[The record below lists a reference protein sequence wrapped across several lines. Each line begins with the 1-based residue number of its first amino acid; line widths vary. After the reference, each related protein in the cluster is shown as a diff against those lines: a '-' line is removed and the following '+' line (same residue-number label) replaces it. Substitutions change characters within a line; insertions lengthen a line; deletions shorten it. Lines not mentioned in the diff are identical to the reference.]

1 VAQHSIALR
10 LAIGLTVGTALLW
23 IGAAS
28 IAGTVMQRQLDAAF
42 DETLKQSAFRL
53 LPLVTHGLREPREGN
68 DLEIAGLAG
77 DEGDF
82 SYYVRDRA
90 GAMVVRSAGLSND
103 VASIPAGDGFSEV
116 EGKRLFAITDQR
128 FGYGIV
134 VIERTDHRR
143 AALVRSLAALTWPLL
158 ALIPLIALGIWFA
171 IRLAMRPL
179 ERLRRDIASRDSRN
193 LSPLISEGHPTELA
207 PIAEAV
213 ASLLTRLRAAMDA
226 ERSFAASSAHELRT
240 PIAGALAQTQQ
251 LAIELGNRP
260 GSVRLKEI
268 EHALRHLAHLAEM
281 LLQLSR
287 LDAGFAQSDVDTDL
301 LPVLRLVVRDFH
313 AMAGTGSRVH
323 LRVEEGATL
332 IGAINMDAF
341 AIAVRNLIQNALIH
355 GTADGSVEVTARR
368 DNAISVVNAGP
379 IVPADVLA
387 RIGERFVRGAT
398 SASGTGLGLSI
409 VGAIMEQTGGGLALY
424 SPATGAAD
432 GFEAVLMLPAHQV
445 PAIASAPQ

>member
-1 VAQHSIALR
+1 MAPHSIALR
-10 LAIGLTVGTALLW
+10 LAIGLTAGTALLW

-42 DETLKQSAFRL
+42 DETLRQSAFRL

-68 DLEIAGLAG
+68 DLEIAGLAE
-77 DEGDF
+77 DQGDF
-82 SYYVRDRA
+82 SYYVRDRT
-90 GAMVVRSAGLSND
+90 GAIVVRSAGLADD
-103 VASIPAGDGFSEV
+103 VTSIPAGDGFSEI
-116 EGKRLFAITDQR
+116 EGERLFSITDHR

-143 AALVRSLAALTWPLL
+143 AALGRSLAALTWPLL

-213 ASLLTRLRAAMDA
+213 ASLLTRLRAAMNA

-251 LAIELGNRP
+251 LAIELADRP
-260 GSVRLKEI
+260 GSQRLKEI
-268 EHALRHLAHLAEM
+268 EQALRHLAHLAEM

-287 LDAGFAQSDVDTDL
+287 LDAGFAQSDVDIDL
-301 LPVLRLVVRDFH
+301 LPVLRLVVRDFQ
-313 AMAGTGSRVH
+313 AIAGARVH
-323 LRVEEGATL
+323 LSVEEGTAL
-332 IGAINMDAF
+332 VGAINMDAF

-355 GTADGSVEVTARR
+355 GALDGPVEVTARPDR
-368 DNAISVVNAGP
+368 TISVVNAGP

-409 VGAIMEQTGGGLALY
+409 VDSIMEQTGGGLALH
-424 SPATGAAD
+424 SPATGATD
-432 GFEAVLMLPAHQV
+432 GFEAILTLPAHQ
-445 PAIASAPQ
+445 AAS